1 MTLVLCNGKVIEIPP
16 GRIKLSDAQNSI
28 ETITDLVQSSVL
40 SDLPDISK
48 LNFDG
53 LKKVNTSKINKF
65 LENFEVKLD
74 SQVDKVIDA
83 LGKSKTQQPK
93 IEAAKT
99 KVKES
104 IQQLSDAIII
114 GVSKLK
120 ELLSKMQPKRNEI
133 LWILF

>member
-1 MTLVLCNGKVIEIPP
+1 MIEIPP

-133 LWILF
+133 L